1 MATPKNWST
10 LDYILLCVSALVAY
24 ELGRGTMAKPV
35 VEGEET
41 VTEVPQGSHPDA

>member
-1 MATPKNWST
+1 MAPPKNWST

-35 VEGEET
+35 VVGEET
-41 VTEVPQGSHPDA
+41 VTEVPQGAHPDA